1 VILGIKPRDQDLAA
15 KSLATLK
22 NELAEEKVAR
32 EKAQTDVETL
42 TWAVEELKKTV
53 NQFTTQIPSLET
65 QVKNLNDKIVNLN
78 VELHAREVSL
88 EWMTDARD
96 GFQRQTT
103 RLMKKLEGKDT
114 FCLVTP
120 TFCKNKKF
128 LCKLECI

>member
-65 QVKNLNDKIVNLN
+65 QLKNLNDKIVNLN

-88 EWMTDARD
+88 EWMTDAKD
-96 GFQRQTT
+96 GFQCQTT
-103 RLMKKLEGKDT
+103 QLMKKLEGKDT
-114 FCLVTP
+114 F
-120 TFCKNKKF
+120 F
-128 LCKLECI
+128 LHLLSLMPPFVCY